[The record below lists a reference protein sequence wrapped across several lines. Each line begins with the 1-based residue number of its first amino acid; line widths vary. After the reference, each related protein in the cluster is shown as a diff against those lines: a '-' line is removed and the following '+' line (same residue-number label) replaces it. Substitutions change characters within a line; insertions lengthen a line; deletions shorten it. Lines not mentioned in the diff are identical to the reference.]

1 MATTPPRIE
10 PAQWEEYPGFRETF
24 LLYFTEP
31 PHDAVLRGLAMLLYD
46 FALEHCHLWPS
57 WPKGSP
63 ATEMW
68 AALADLRH
76 LQGYLSDV
84 GQGQKLSRLAPRER
98 RLSRLACRMALKL
111 GRIGDEMESV
121 LEDNSSGQ

>member
-10 PAQWEEYPGFRETF
+10 PAQWERYPGFRETF

-46 FALEHCHLWPS
+46 FALQHCHLWPA
-57 WPKGSP
+57 WPESST
-63 ATEMW
+63 AAELR

-76 LQGYLSDV
+76 LQGYLADV
-84 GQGQKLSRLAPRER
+84 GKEQVLSRLGAGEIELSQLASRLAPE
-98 RLSRLACRMALKL
+98 LA
-111 GRIGDEMESV
+111 RIGDEIESA
-121 LEDNSSGQ
+121 LEESSSGQ

>member
-10 PAQWEEYPGFRETF
+10 PEQWERYPGFRETF

-46 FALEHCHLWPS
+46 FALQHCHLWPA
-57 WPKGSP
+57 WPESYM
-63 ATEMW
+63 AAELR

-76 LQGYLSDV
+76 LQGYLDGV
-84 GQGQKLSRLAPRER
+84 GKERVLSRLTEREIELSQLASRLAPE
-98 RLSRLACRMALKL
+98 L
-111 GRIGDEMESV
+111 GRIGDEIESA
-121 LEDNSSGQ
+121 LEESSSGQ